1 VVRKRQKSRSLAN
14 PSRLK
19 AEIKIAETQAK
30 DIQLGQKAEVD
41 TRNGIV
47 EGRVARIDPSV
58 INGTRT
64 VDVTLM
70 GELPKGAVPDLS
82 VDGTIELERLNDVLF
97 MGRPAFGQDQKA
109 QRGKYLVEEVAR
121 CQECH
126 TPKTD
131 AGDLD
136 TAKMLKGAKL
146 NVAPIATITGWHAAS
161 PDLTSTSPLWQRWGE
176 DGLVKFLE
184 TAKNPRGGKAGAP
197 MPAYVID
204 GTSAGSTVLMLVRYL
219 NASR

>member
-1 VVRKRQKSRSLAN
+1 MMNMNKRFTFLVS
-14 PSRLK
+14 
-19 AEIKIAETQAK
+19 IA
-30 DIQLGQKAEVD
+30 L
-41 TRNGIV
+41 
-47 EGRVARIDPSV
+47 VA
-58 INGTRT
+58 
-64 VDVTLM
+64 
-70 GELPKGAVPDLS
+70 AA
-82 VDGTIELERLNDVLF
+82 
-97 MGRPAFGQDQKA
+97 PAFAQDQKA

-136 TAKMLKGAKL
+136 MAKMLKGAKL
-146 NVAPIATITGWHAAS
+146 NVAPIATIAGWHAAS

-197 MPAYVID
+197 MPAYTMKHEDADAIV
-204 GTSAGSTVLMLVRYL
+204 AYL
-219 NASR
+219 KSLP